1 MATRKLVEDRQQSRI
16 TRRRFIIGASA
27 LGLSFPAISSLLA
40 SCAPAALAPSPT
52 SGITPTPK
60 VTATPQA
67 SPTPTG
73 PVKRKLGKVETI
85 AKDYDGAFRLWNEK
99 YASAG
104 RPEDIALTD
113 EEKAKVK
120 AMKLRIGSMWMTLSS
135 VAPRYTAM
143 AVESRCKELD
153 IEPITVSHGGETPNR
168 ELVTARMFLNEK
180 VDAVVGIPSHGFG
193 VHEAVKSLYE
203 AGIPV
208 FSTYRPFGSYYPTI
222 CTLSGNT
229 YQSGAAALRELAKKI
244 ASAGYTTAKV
254 AQIQDPYRP
263 ESCW

>member
-1 MATRKLVEDRQQSRI
+1 MATRKLVEDLRQSRI
-16 TRRRFIIGASA
+16 TRRQFIIGASA
-27 LGLSFPAISSLLA
+27 LGLSLPAISSLLT
-40 SCAPAALAPSPT
+40 SCATNAPAPPPTSALPKTTAAPVASPT
-52 SGITPTPK
+52 S
-60 VTATPQA
+60 TALA
-67 SPTPTG
+67 R
-73 PVKRKLGKVETI
+73 RKLGKVEPI